1 MSGQIELQP
10 TTRAGARLASIADM
24 VAPSLACRAA
34 EHDRNG
40 TYPFDTIEELKASG
54 YFTAPIPE
62 VYGGLGVDSVHD
74 ILVAGIRVS
83 RVDAATML
91 GVNMHL
97 LIVFNMVRRWRMAR
111 SWGDERRVSA
121 FGRSLESIVNNGS
134 VIAAAVSEPRQNLTR
149 PSTRA
154 TRTEAGWTLSGK
166 KIFCSMAPAATQ
178 FAVSVSFCDAQENP
192 RYGYAEVPARA
203 PGVRILDDWDAL
215 GMRASGSHSVVFD
228 EVQLPASALRGG
240 FPAGTAAGLMSR
252 NLASGLFHASGAVGI
267 AEATHSAVLD
277 RLGKTM
283 TGAPW
288 PSVQGLAAE
297 NAIGISALRAVISRA
312 AHLVDDYHRAHP
324 ASDGPERELATVFAE
339 VQAAKAFVSQAAARV
354 VNRAL
359 TLSGGAGYLNR
370 DPLSRA
376 YRDVR
381 ASDFMQPLSTSR
393 AYDFIGQLALGLEP
407 SLN

>member
-10 TTRAGARLASIADM
+10 TTRAGARLASIADL
-24 VAPSLACRAA
+24 VAPNLACRAA

-40 TYPFDTIEELKASG
+40 TYPFESIEELKAVG
-54 YFTAPIPE
+54 FFTAPIPE
-62 VYGGLGVDSVHD
+62 IYGGLGVDSIHD

-83 RVDAATML
+83 RADAATML

-97 LIVFNMVRRWRMAR
+97 LIVSNMVRRWRMAR

-121 FGRSLESIVNNGS
+121 FGRSLESIVRDGNI
-134 VIAAAVSEPRQNLTR
+134 IAAAVSEPRQNLTR

-154 TRTEAGWTLSGK
+154 TRTESGWTVSGK

-178 FAVSVSFCDAQENP
+178 FAVSVSFHDAQERP
-192 RYGYAEVPARA
+192 RYGYAEVPANA
-203 PGVRILDDWDAL
+203 PGVHILDDWDGL

-228 EVQLPASALRGG
+228 DVELPASALRGG
-240 FPAGTAAGLMSR
+240 FPTGTAAGYMAR
-252 NLASGLFHASGAVGI
+252 NLTSGLFHASAATGV
-267 AEATHSAVLD
+267 AEAAHTTVLH

-283 TGAPW
+283 AGAPW
-288 PSVQGLAAE
+288 PSVQALAAE
-297 NAIGISALRAVISRA
+297 NAIEVSALRAVISRA
-312 AHLVDDYHRAHP
+312 AQLVDEYNRAHP
-324 ASDGPERELATVFAE
+324 ASDGTEQELATVFAE
-339 VQAAKAFVSQAAARV
+339 VQAAKTFVGQAAARV

-359 TLSGGAGYLNR
+359 TLSGGAGYLSR

-381 ASDFMQPLSTSR
+381 ATDFMQPLSPSR
-393 AYDFIGQLALGLEP
+393 AYDFLGQLALGLEP
-407 SLN
+407 SLS